1 MTPPVIRM
9 VEKKLIKDLS
19 EEKMS
24 LELDSMGKMCAYFPD
39 AMPTSFAII
48 LFELGLL
55 LLLHILPM
63 VRMVTI
69 LPWVSLENPL
79 YAIFKS
85 FTGSEWTSQTGA

>member
-24 LELDSMGKMCAYFPD
+24 LELASMGKMCAYFPD
-39 AMPTSFAII
+39 AMLTSFAII

-55 LLLHILPM
+55 LFLHILTM
-63 VRMVTI
+63 VRVVTV
-69 LPWVSLENPL
+69 LPGISLENPL
-79 YAIFKS
+79 YTVLES
-85 FTGSEWTSQTGA
+85 FAGSKWTSQTGA

>member
-24 LELDSMGKMCAYFPD
+24 LELASMGKMCAYFPD